1 MTVSMDFVLGMLLGT
16 LLGVILIIIAFNS
29 WSKVMKQVIRKYI
42 EEVSKDD
49 KN

>member
-16 LLGVILIIIAFNS
+16 LLGVILMIIAFNS
-29 WSKVMKQVIRKYI
+29 WSKVMKQVIRNYI